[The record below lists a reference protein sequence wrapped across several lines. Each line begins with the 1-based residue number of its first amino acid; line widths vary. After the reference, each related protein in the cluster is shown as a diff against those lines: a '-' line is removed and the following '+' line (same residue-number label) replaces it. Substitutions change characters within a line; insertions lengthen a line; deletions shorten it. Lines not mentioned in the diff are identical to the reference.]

1 MVGYEFNTRSFI
13 KHLGL
18 KYLKLQFYMNDLA
31 RISSIKTERGTIYPF
46 ARNFSFALNA
56 SF

>member
-1 MVGYEFNTRSFI
+1 MVGYEFNPNSFI
-13 KHLGL
+13 KHAGL

-31 RISSIKTERGTIYPF
+31 RISSIKTERGTNYPF
-46 ARNFSFALNA
+46 ARNFSIALNA